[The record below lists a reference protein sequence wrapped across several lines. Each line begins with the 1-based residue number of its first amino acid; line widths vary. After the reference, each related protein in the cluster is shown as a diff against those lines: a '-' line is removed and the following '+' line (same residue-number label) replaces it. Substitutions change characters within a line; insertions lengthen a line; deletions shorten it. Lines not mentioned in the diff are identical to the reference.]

1 MFIHFN
7 AFAKIWK
14 YRDTGIRAV
23 AFIDSRALRNTTAE
37 TNLANV
43 TLRRATFTDP
53 SRSVIDD
60 NKEIYERSRSRDN
73 HADIQSAGFAVN

>member
-1 MFIHFN
+1 MFTYFK

-14 YRDTGIRAV
+14 YRDTGIRALE
-23 AFIDSRALRNTTAE
+23 FTDSRALTNTTAE

-43 TLRRATFTDP
+43 TLRGATFTDS

-73 HADIQSAGFAVN
+73 HPDIQSAGFAVN